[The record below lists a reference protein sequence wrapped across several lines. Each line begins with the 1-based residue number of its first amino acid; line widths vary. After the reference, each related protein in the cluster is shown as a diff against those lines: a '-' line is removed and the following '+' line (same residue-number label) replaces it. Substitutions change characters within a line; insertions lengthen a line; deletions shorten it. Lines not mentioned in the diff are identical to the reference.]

1 MSDSLQSRI
10 VSALQPGHEA
20 GGQGESYYLRQAA
33 DMEQFA
39 RTACSIAQHDAF
51 LMAAERY
58 RLLAE
63 GAARQPMAAE

>member
-1 MSDSLQSRI
+1 MSDSLQSCN
-10 VSALQPGHEA
+10 VPALQPGHEA
-20 GGQGESYYLRQAA
+20 GGQDETYYLRQAA

-58 RLLAE
+58 RLLAQQ
-63 GAARQPMAAE
+63 AARPPMAAE